1 MNVLLDFAVICVI
14 RVGVLWH
21 VAVVRVVVVLCAV
34 ICVAVRFHSAVVCVI
49 CVGVLRMVIAGI
61 CVHVFRHVAPC
72 QSL

>member
-1 MNVLLDFAVICVI
+1 MNVLLDLAVIRVI

-21 VAVVRVVVVLCAV
+21 LAVVRVVVILCTM
-34 ICVAVRFHSAVVCVI
+34 IGVAVLFHAAVVGVI

-61 CVHVFRHVAPC
+61 CVDVFRHVAPR